1 MMSFPAALY
10 LVVSHWTRHKSDAG
24 ESPSDRALRLMTVS
38 QSVAVVCD
46 RAACFGEASECRPIY
61 RDRAECA
68 AGLLVLAGDIES
80 GFAAHVHRGECARHE
95 CDQGHAVGL
104 WQTHRLGA
112 WTDPQWAGMQG
123 DSLEATTATAA
134 VTARFLAGGVGRCG
148 SLAGSFGLY
157 QSGHRC
163 NAYIYEQSAKHA
175 VVVAAQI
182 RVLLARPEP

>member
-1 MMSFPAALY
+1 MTLPAALFVI
-10 LVVSHWTRHKSDAG
+10 LWHWTRHKSDVN
-24 ESPSDRALRLMTVS
+24 ESISDRTARLTIAA
-38 QSVAVVCD
+38 QSIGVVCD
-46 RAACFGEASECRPIY
+46 HATCFGEGQGCRAIY

-68 AGLLVLAGDIES
+68 GGLVVLGDIES

-95 CDQGHAVGL
+95 CDQGHSVGL
-104 WQTHRLGA
+104 GQTHRLGA

-123 DSLEATTATAA
+123 DSLEATAATAA
-134 VTARFLAGGVGRCG
+134 VTARFIAGGVGRCG

-175 VVVAAQI
+175 VVVAARI